1 MTVATA
7 QALTAVGGKAFW
19 FLTRASGLVSIAL
32 LSATIVLGVVAS
44 VGWTTQRWPRFVSQ
58 DVHRNLSLLCIAFV
72 AVHVVTTVVD
82 GYVPIG
88 FVDVVLPF
96 RSPYRPIYLGL
107 GALCFDLLLAVLITS
122 GLRHRIG
129 YGSWRFVHWL
139 AYLCWPIALIH
150 GLGSGTDTPLPIVLL
165 VEAVCTA
172 AVLAAFA
179 WRLTTGRSL
188 PIGGRTAAGIGA
200 VVAVVAIAGFAA
212 LGPLRPGWSHRS
224 GTSSALLSQ
233 LATKNGTAS
242 TAAAPPTTV
251 PATSGSPTTTAP
263 SGSST
268 GSGSVPA
275 VPFTSRVTGSQTQT
289 QPDGRGVIQITLGM
303 HLQDAGSTPLTI
315 VLTGQESGG
324 GGVSL
329 SSGTVAYG
337 PYRGT
342 VVGLNGGTV
351 TMRVAAPGPI
361 TLVANLTI
369 DQQTGSLS
377 GSVSG
382 ASGSTGGDR

>member
-7 QALTAVGGKAFW
+7 PVLGAVGGKAFW
-19 FLTRASGLVSIAL
+19 YLTRASGLVAIVL

-44 VGWTTQRWPRFVSQ
+44 VGWTTVRWPRFVSQ

-72 AVHVVTTVVD
+72 GVHVVTTVVD

-88 FVDVVLPF
+88 FLDTVLPF
-96 RSPYRPIYLGL
+96 RSPYRPLYLGF
-107 GALCFDLLLAVLITS
+107 GALAFDLLLAVLVTS

-150 GLGSGTDTPLPIVLL
+150 GLGSGTDTPLPVSLF

-172 AVLAAFA
+172 AVLGAFA
-179 WRLTTGRSL
+179 WRLATGRTL
-188 PIGGRTAAGIGA
+188 PVGRRAAAGVGA
-200 VVAVVAIAGFAA
+200 VVLTLAIAGFAA

-224 GTSSALLSQ
+224 GTSSALLAK
-233 LATKNGTAS
+233 LAARNGTSAG
-242 TAAAPPTTV
+242 AATSSPATTPSAPP
-251 PATSGSPTTTAP
+251 ATPAP
-263 SGSST
+263 SASGT
-268 GSGSVPA
+268 GSGSAPS
-275 VPFTSRVTGSQTQT
+275 VPFTSQVTGTQT
-289 QPDGRGVIQITLGM
+289 QSAPDGQGNIRITLAM
-303 HLQDAGSTPLTI
+303 HLQDASSTPLTI

-329 SSGTVAYG
+329 STGTVTFGSYT
-337 PYRGT
+337 GT

-351 TMRVAAPGPI
+351 TMAVNAPDPV
-361 TLVANLTI
+361 TLVADLQI
-369 DQQTGSLS
+369 DQQSGALAGTVS
-377 GSVSG
+377 GSQ
-382 ASGSTGGDR
+382 GGDR